1 MKYTFKIAG
10 APPGKDTVELDIGP
24 KDTILDIKYK
34 LIKKANLK
42 ILPQNLKFIIQTEDT
57 QEKSHSKTP

>member
-10 APPGKDTVELDIGP
+10 APPGKETVELDIGP
-24 KDTILDIKYK
+24 NDTILDIKYK

-42 ILPQNLKFIIQTEDT
+42 LLPQNLKFVVQTEET
-57 QEKSHSKTP
+57 QEKSHSKNP

>member
-10 APPGKDTVELDIGP
+10 APPGKETLELDIGP
-24 KDTILDIKYK
+24 NDTILDIKYK

-42 ILPQNLKFIIQTEDT
+42 ILPQNLKFIIQTEET
-57 QEKSHSKTP
+57 KGKSNSNP

>member
-10 APPGKDTVELDIGP
+10 APLGKETVELDIGP
-24 KDTILDIKYK
+24 NDTILDIKYK

-42 ILPQNLKFIIQTEDT
+42 ILPQNLKFIVSE
-57 QEKSHSKTP
+57 EK

>member
-10 APPGKDTVELDIGP
+10 APPGKETIELDISP
-24 KDTILDIKYK
+24 NDTILDIKYK

-42 ILPQNLKFIIQTEDT
+42 ILPQNLKFIVQTEEEL
-57 QEKSHSKTP
+57 EK

>member
-10 APPGKDTVELDIGP
+10 APPGKETVELEIGP
-24 KDTILDIKYK
+24 NDTILDIKYK

-42 ILPQNLKFIIQTEDT
+42 ILPQNLKFIIQTEEI
-57 QEKSHSKTP
+57 QEKSHSKNP

>member
-1 MKYTFKIAG
+1 MKYTFKIMG
-10 APPGKDTVELDIGP
+10 APLGKDLIELDVSP

-42 ILPQNLKFIIQTEDT
+42 ILPQNLKFIIQD
-57 QEKSHSKTP
+57 QGK

>member
-10 APPGKDTVELDIGP
+10 APPGKETVELDIGP
-24 KDTILDIKYK
+24 NDTILDIKYK

-42 ILPQNLKFIIQTEDT
+42 ILPQNLKFVVQTEED
-57 QEKSHSKTP
+57 QEKSPSKNP

>member
-10 APPGKDTVELDIGP
+10 APPGKETVELDIGP
-24 KDTILDIKYK
+24 NDTILDIKYK

-42 ILPQNLKFIIQTEDT
+42 ILPQNLKFIIQTEET
-57 QEKSHSKTP
+57 KGKSNSNP

>member
-10 APPGKDTVELDIGP
+10 APPGKDIVELDINP
-24 KDTILDIKYK
+24 NDTVLDIKYK

-42 ILPQNLKFIIQTEDT
+42 IPPQNLKFVVQTVDE
-57 QEKSHSKTP
+57 

>member
-10 APPGKDTVELDIGP
+10 ALPGKETVELDIGP
-24 KDTILDIKYK
+24 NDTILDIKYK

-42 ILPQNLKFIIQTEDT
+42 ILPQNLKFIIQTEEI
-57 QEKSHSKTP
+57 QEKSHSKNP

>member
-10 APPGKDTVELDIGP
+10 APPGKEIVELDIGP
-24 KDTILDIKYK
+24 NDTILDIKYK

-42 ILPQNLKFIIQTEDT
+42 ILPQNLKFIIQTEEI
-57 QEKSHSKTP
+57 QEKSHSKNP

>member
-1 MKYTFKIAG
+1 MKYTFKIVG
-10 APPGKDTVELDIGP
+10 APPGKDVVELDIHP

-42 ILPQNLKFIIQTEDT
+42 IPAQNLKFIIQDEP
-57 QEKSHSKTP
+57 K

>member
-10 APPGKDTVELDIGP
+10 APLGKETIELDIGP
-24 KDTILDIKYK
+24 NDTILDIKYK

-42 ILPQNLKFIIQTEDT
+42 ILPQNLKFVIQTEED
-57 QEKSHSKTP
+57 QGK

>member
-10 APPGKDTVELDIGP
+10 APPGKDLIELEVHP
-24 KDTILDIKYK
+24 NDTILDVKYK

-42 ILPQNLKFIIQTEDT
+42 ISPQNLKFVIHTEPT
-57 QEKSHSKTP
+57 